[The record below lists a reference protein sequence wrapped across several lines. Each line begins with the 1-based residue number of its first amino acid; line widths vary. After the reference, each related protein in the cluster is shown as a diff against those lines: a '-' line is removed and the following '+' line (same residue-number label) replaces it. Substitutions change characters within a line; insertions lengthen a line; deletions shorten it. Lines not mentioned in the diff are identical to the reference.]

1 MLEPCD
7 IGSLV
12 ICYIKNGERITNVPH
27 RIVRH
32 SPTGF
37 AWGYSGSGPA
47 DLALNALSCVIGQ
60 EAAEP
65 LYQDFKEIF
74 IAALPKE
81 GGCISVHAIKN
92 WATGAEISVSHC
104 SEIEIKARL
113 EAAEAL
119 FAALEEL
126 CDEQNGPP
134 LLCREAQW
142 NNAMEKARL
151 AMRAWRATRQQ
162 TEKD

>member
-47 DLALNALSCVIGQ
+47 DLALNALACVIGQ

-65 LYQDFKEIF
+65 LYQKFKEKF

-81 GGCISVHAIKN
+81 GGCISIQTIRD
-92 WATGAEISVSHC
+92 WAAGAEISISHC
-104 SEIEIKARL
+104 SEIENKARL
-113 EAAEAL
+113 EVAEDL
-119 FAALEEL
+119 FAALDAL

-134 LLCREAQW
+134 LLRREIQW

-151 AMRAWRATRQQ
+151 AMRAWRAIRQNI
-162 TEKD
+162 EKE